1 MRIIF
6 YYFVTDAYNQS
17 WTEQYHDELRRA
29 GHDLRVVKPLLELGR
44 GLPRG
49 RYDEYIVDLVE
60 REHKSRSVGL
70 FFASARQN
78 ELGADA
84 VARIR
89 SLGIHTMLAVWDN
102 ILVPHRVKKIASAF
116 DICWVTEPEAVAT
129 YETYGA
135 RVFHDTVAANP
146 HTYAPTLSPED
157 VDVSFV
163 GQRSGV
169 REHYAEN
176 LAECG
181 IPVELYGVGWASA
194 GSDSASDEQQTR
206 LNVRS
211 AIRHTAASLTHANGR
226 AWARAALVH
235 RLRRRRTRPEI
246 WRAINDRSHPPL
258 PFPEMVDLYSRSK
271 ISLGFNEL
279 GRTYLLRKPLYSG
292 RLRDFEAPMSGAC
305 YIMYRMPNMQACFEE
320 DREILFYSSM
330 EELGD
335 KIRFYLDPRRD
346 SARAEIKRRARERA
360 VRDHTW
366 MHRFS
371 SLFRELDLAG

>member
-1 MRIIF
+1 MRIFF
-6 YYFVTDAYNQS
+6 YYSGTDAYNQS
-17 WTEQYHDELRRA
+17 WVEQYHDELRRA
-29 GHDLRVVKPLLELGR
+29 GHDLRVVKSMVELDE

-49 RYDEYIVDLVE
+49 RNDEFIVDLVE
-60 REHKSRSVGL
+60 REHKSRSIDL
-70 FFASARQN
+70 FFTSARQN
-78 ELGADA
+78 KLGVDA
-84 VARIR
+84 VARI
-89 SLGIHTMLAVWDN
+89 SDLGIPTVLATYDN
-102 ILVPHRVKKIASAF
+102 ILIPHTRKKTASAF
-116 DICWVTEPEAVAT
+116 DICWVPEPEAVAT

-169 REHYAEN
+169 REHYADN
-176 LAECG
+176 LFKCG
-181 IPVELYGVGWASA
+181 IPVELYGVGWKSA
-194 GSDSASDEQQTR
+194 GSDRTSGEQQTR

-246 WRAINDRSHPPL
+246 WRAINDHSHPPL
-258 PFPEMVDLYSRSK
+258 PFPEMVALFSRSK

-279 GRTYLLRKPLYSG
+279 GRTHLLRKPLYSY

-305 YIMYRMPNMQACFEE
+305 YIMYRLPVMQACFEE
-320 DREILFYSSM
+320 DTEMLFYSSM
-330 EELGD
+330 EELED

-371 SLFRELDLAG
+371 NLFKELGVAG